1 MKKLTRIL
9 LALVVLPA
17 LLTGCLLVPVDDGY
31 YHGRH
36 HGGGYYDYDGRYD
49 RGGGYYGRR
58 Y

>member
-17 LLTGCLLVPVDDGY
+17 LLAGCILVPVDDGY

-49 RGGGYYGRR
+49 RGGYYGRR